1 VFESAFFK
9 KETIKNHLKET
20 RYRVGL
26 LLLSR
31 MKELKEILA
40 SGAEEMG
47 VCLSTQVIE
56 SYLLYIEELKRWNT
70 RVNLTA
76 LTEDLEIGVKH
87 FLDSLTVAP
96 YLHGAKRVLDIGA
109 GAGFPGLPLK
119 ILSPAIELLL
129 LEASQ
134 KKVFFLRSI
143 VRILKLEGVE
153 IIHGRAEASE
163 IKKRYAGSFDLV
175 LSRALA
181 DLPNSLHL
189 ALPYAQKGGH
199 IVGMRG
205 KKGEEEA
212 REVDWDVLGLQLRE
226 VKKLTLPFVGERRVL
241 VFVQRTT
248 V

>member
-1 VFESAFFK
+1 M
-9 KETIKNHLKET
+9 
-20 RYRVGL
+20 R
-26 LLLSR
+26 
-31 MKELKEILA
+31 ELKEILPR
-40 SGAEEMG
+40 GAEEIG
-47 VCLSTQVIE
+47 VVLGAQVIE
-56 SYLLYIEELKRWNT
+56 SYLIYIDELKKWNA

-76 LTEDLEIGVKH
+76 LTGDLEIGVKH

-96 YLHGAKRVLDIGA
+96 YLHGARSLLDIGA

-119 ILSPAIELLL
+119 IFSPAIELLL

-134 KKVFFLRSI
+134 KKVFFLRNI
-143 VRILKLEGVE
+143 VRLLNLEGVE
-153 IIHGRAEASE
+153 VVHGRAESRE
-163 IKKRYAGSFDLV
+163 IIKRYAGSFDLV

-181 DLPNSLHL
+181 DLPTSLHL
-189 ALPYAQKGGH
+189 ALPYTKGGGH
-199 IVGMRG
+199 IVSMRG

-248 V
+248 A